1 MLVQIHAVL
10 ILLNAQRVLHFT
22 NGGGGGGGG
31 LKAKSVV
38 NKPPP
43 KYF

>member
-22 NGGGGGGGG
+22 NGGGGGGRGV
-31 LKAKSVV
+31 KSQ
-38 NKPPP
+38 KCSE
-43 KYF
+43 